1 MGATRLLYLLGGYQG
16 SSMTACQIQAAARYA
31 FPRGPTAVEDRRM
44 SLDTNCREESTHS
57 TKLFKA
63 STTRART
70 GAAVQE
76 FHLCENHSQLVAQVD
91 RELIEEGWTT
101 AFSEKPQFMA

>member
-1 MGATRLLYLLGGYQG
+1 M
-16 SSMTACQIQAAARYA
+16 SACQIQAAARFG

-44 SLDTNCREESTHS
+44 SLDTNCREEASYS

-63 STTRART
+63 TTDRARK
-70 GAAVQE
+70 GAPVQE

-91 RELIEEGWTT
+91 RELFEEGWSSV
-101 AFSEKPQFMA
+101 FSEKPQFMA